1 MPTTILE
8 QTRTH
13 PPRRGLGNNGHDAW
27 QFDIAAGQQLA
38 AVELSVEAA
47 GPGCGARIASAST
60 AGTHVTGAH
69 GPDPRGQILNPRT
82 KGNYEVTV
90 TVEAITSD
98 SSGNEVRTQVYSQT
112 APFRIIA

>member
-1 MPTTILE
+1 M
-8 QTRTH
+8 
-13 PPRRGLGNNGHDAW
+13 
-27 QFDIAAGQQLA
+27 
-38 AVELSVEAA
+38 
-47 GPGCGARIASAST
+47 GPIPG
-60 AGTHVTGAH
+60 V
-69 GPDPRGQILNPRT
+69 PGQILNPRT